1 MRKTEERSTTRRL
14 ASIKKSEKKHAVK
27 CKAKK
32 QGKIKNL
39 RLIDKTKTKHATN
52 VPDST

>member
-1 MRKTEERSTTRRL
+1 MIKTEARSTTRRL
-14 ASIKKSEKKHAVK
+14 VSIKKSEKKHAVK

-39 RLIDKTKTKHATN
+39 KFIDKASTKSATN
-52 VPDST
+52 VPDFA